1 MPVIDS
7 YSFGK
12 AVIDGCEYTS
22 DIIVFP
28 HKVESSWWRIDGHR
42 LVAEDLTEV
51 LRDPPQTLV
60 IGTGMAGLMRVS
72 EETISTLREQGVQVL
87 VSLTTQAVS
96 NYNASQAVRE
106 TVAALHLTC

>member
-1 MPVIDS
+1 MPIIDS

-12 AVIDGCEYTS
+12 VVIDGREYTS
-22 DIIVFP
+22 DVIMFP
-28 HKVESSWWRIDGHR
+28 NRVETSWRRVDGHR

-51 LRDPPQTLV
+51 LRDLPQTLV

-72 EETISTLREQGVQVL
+72 EETISALREQGVEVL
-87 VSLTTQAVS
+87 VSLTTQAVKS
-96 NYNASQAVRE
+96 YNARQAVRK